1 MYDARFLYYRGC
13 DSDRTYVTER
23 PTLLFAVR
31 VITAVIGL
39 LTTVI
44 GHVPYYVIC
53 HIMSYFDYFNQ
64 QQPATR
70 STSDHFPVVEAS
82 GSAIHKVHLPPQA
95 AGLPVPKSKHRPTY
109 GNIAV
114 GFPADGH
121 QSPRQQLVRGV
132 TPSHTS
138 DLQRV
143 CRSCS
148 TCRRRAVESHGRGH

>member
-53 HIMSYFDYFNQ
+53 HIMSYFDYFNL
-64 QQPATR
+64 QPATA
-70 STSDHFPVVEAS
+70 TSNQ
-82 GSAIHKVHLPPQA
+82 INQ
-95 AGLPVPKSKHRPTY
+95 RPL
-109 GNIAV
+109 
-114 GFPADGH
+114 
-121 QSPRQQLVRGV
+121 S
-132 TPSHTS
+132 
-138 DLQRV
+138 
-143 CRSCS
+143 
-148 TCRRRAVESHGRGH
+148 GRGSLWKCDSQGTSSSSSSRLAGT